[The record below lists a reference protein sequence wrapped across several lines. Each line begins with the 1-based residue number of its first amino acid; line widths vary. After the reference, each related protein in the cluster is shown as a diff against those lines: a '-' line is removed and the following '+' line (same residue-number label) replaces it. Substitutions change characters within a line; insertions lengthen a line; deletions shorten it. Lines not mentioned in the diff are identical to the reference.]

1 MRTVLAV
8 DVGGTAIKGAVIAED
23 GRVLW
28 HDEMD
33 TAVADGPDHVVR
45 RVREMVSTLAGQPS
59 AVDAVAVGVV
69 VPGSVDAA
77 TGVARFAANIGWH
90 DVPLRAMVADDSGLP
105 TVLDHDVRAAGVAE
119 SRLGRTKDQGDSLL
133 VVIGTG
139 IAGLL
144 MVGGR
149 PVHGAT
155 GLAGEIGHLPI
166 WPDGEPCP
174 CGQRGCLER
183 YASAAGI
190 SRRYQAAT
198 GRSADAAEIAR
209 IGSSDADARAD
220 GDADAARVWGEAV
233 EALSLGF
240 ASCTMMFDPGVIVL
254 SGGLSRAGAQLLDP
268 VRRALAERVTWRP
281 APAVELSDLG
291 AQGGLLG
298 AAILAAG
305 LVGIDDVTSWS

>member
-1 MRTVLAV
+1 MRTVVAV

-28 HDEMD
+28 HEETD
-33 TAVADGPDHVVR
+33 TPVAAGPEHVVR
-45 RVREMVSTLAGQPS
+45 RVRAMVSMLVGQPT

-77 TGVARFAANIGWH
+77 AGVARFAANIGWR
-90 DVPLRAMVADDSGLP
+90 DVPLRAMVAEDTGLP

-119 SRLGRTKDQGDSLL
+119 SRLGRTRDQGDSLL

-144 MVGGR
+144 MVGGQ

-155 GLAGEIGHLPI
+155 GLAGEVGHLPI
-166 WPDGEPCP
+166 WPEGEQCP

-198 GRSADAAEIAR
+198 GRTASAAQIAR
-209 IGSSDADARAD
+209 IGSSDP
-220 GDADAARVWGEAV
+220 DAARVWADAV

-240 ASCTMMFDPGVIVL
+240 ASCTMMFDPALIVM

-268 VRRALAERVTWRP
+268 VRLALAERVTWRP
-281 APAVELSDLG
+281 APAVQLSELG
-291 AQGGLLG
+291 ARGGLLG
-298 AAILAAG
+298 AAILAARE
-305 LVGIDDVTSWS
+305 VGIDDVTLWR